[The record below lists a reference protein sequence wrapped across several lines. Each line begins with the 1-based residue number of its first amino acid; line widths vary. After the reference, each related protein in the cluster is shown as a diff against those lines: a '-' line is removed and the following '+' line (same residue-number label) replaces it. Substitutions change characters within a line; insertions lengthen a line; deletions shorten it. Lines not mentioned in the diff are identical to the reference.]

1 MLLLKILFKQKLHA
15 IKTDCLHIKPF
26 LAQIA
31 LLNDIQRKAKGY
43 RLFSKGIVNNPL
55 FTLERMDF

>member
-1 MLLLKILFKQKLHA
+1 MRLKLIAYL
-15 IKTDCLHIKPF
+15 KPF

-43 RLFSKGIVNNPL
+43 RLFSKDIVKNPFYIGKNGFLGI
-55 FTLERMDF
+55 